1 MSYEPDE
8 DNENKEKERDSII
21 HISDDDN
28 INYKEIKIYKNIKNL
43 LKILNLMNQMK
54 KIIMK
59 KENKFIEKLWN
70 NENFNVFFKQ
80 FK

>member
-8 DNENKEKERDSII
+8 DDENKEKERDSII

-43 LKILNLMNQMK
+43 IKILNLMN
-54 KIIMK
+54 
-59 KENKFIEKLWN
+59 
-70 NENFNVFFKQ
+70 
-80 FK
+80 